1 MGLGGLL
8 VFILSSKVGFFNI
21 YIRGIV
27 PELKLK
33 SKQHS
38 PVARLCEVTFF

>member
-21 YIRGIV
+21 DIRGIIPIM

-33 SKQHS
+33 SKQH
-38 PVARLCEVTFF
+38 LH